1 MQFDLIDSNVN
12 STMNM
17 AMANRQ
23 CHHIPYQQCL
33 SYFYDN

>member
-1 MQFDLIDSNVN
+1 MQFDNDVN

-23 CHHIPYQQCL
+23 CHHISTMFIIFL
-33 SYFYDN
+33 